1 MAASGTSSESW
12 LGPLGFSEGKAGPP
26 TTKITVPSLEVV
38 LGLLPWEGG
47 GSIQVPWVP
56 FDHVASHSEES
67 PSMRGRRS
75 HHPQPVSPAQQ
86 HSARTR
92 PPHTAEQS

>member
-38 LGLLPWEGG
+38 LGLLPWGG
-47 GSIQVPWVP
+47 G
-56 FDHVASHSEES
+56 
-67 PSMRGRRS
+67 
-75 HHPQPVSPAQQ
+75 Q
-86 HSARTR
+86 HSG
-92 PPHTAEQS
+92 PLGPF